1 MNLKPSAITMLAG
14 GVLLAISTF
23 IDWAGSGSFGVN
35 GLETDAFGLLG
46 IFVLL
51 IGIAVAG
58 ITAAVNFGN
67 VQLPEKVMGFTMD
80 QVMMELGVIA
90 FVPTFA
96 MQFASGTKFGITL
109 AWLSSAAIVVG
120 GVLKEK
126 GN

>member
-14 GVLLAISTF
+14 GALLAISTF
-23 IDWAGSGSFGVN
+23 IDWRGISNALDTDFW
-35 GLETDAFGLLG
+35 GLFG

-58 ITAAVNFGN
+58 VTAARNFGN
-67 VQLPEKVMGFTMD
+67 VQLPDKILGYTIDQLMTMLALA
-80 QVMMELGVIA
+80 VFL
-90 FVPTFA
+90 PTFG
-96 MQFASGTKFGITL
+96 MQLGGQSVEFGLTL
-109 AWLSSAAIVVG
+109 AWLSSAAIIVG